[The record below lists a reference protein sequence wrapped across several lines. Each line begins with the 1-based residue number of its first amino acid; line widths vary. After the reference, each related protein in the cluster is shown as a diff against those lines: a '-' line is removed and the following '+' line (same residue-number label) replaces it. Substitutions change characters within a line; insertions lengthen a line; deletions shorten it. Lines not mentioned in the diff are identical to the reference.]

1 MGEASACGPRTEN
14 QDALRVVTP
23 APALAASKGH
33 LLAIAD
39 GVSQCAD
46 GGLAARS
53 SLQALALDYYA
64 TPETWAIV
72 QSLDRLLLAQNR
84 WLQANGGGQPL
95 LTTLTA
101 LVLRGTRYTLAHVG
115 DCRAYLWRD
124 GELLRQTSDHV
135 WEQPHMQHVLTRAL
149 GLDQHLVVDYL
160 EGDLEP
166 GSQWLLVSDGVWATL
181 GDSGIRSILRN
192 AEEPQRSA
200 EALVR
205 AAHLAGSQDNASA
218 LLVRVEALKTL
229 PAARADDPLATQA
242 LLLEEWFLRRV
253 QGRHFPELHGL
264 AQRQHL
270 YYLMREH
277 PGETLAERLRNHGP
291 LSLPEWLGLANQL
304 LRGLGQLHRRNLLHR
319 DLKPENLHLGRDGE
333 LRLLDFGLAWCPGLS
348 REDPHLLPGTP
359 SYLAPECFSGT
370 SPSVR
375 QDLYATG
382 VCLYQALTGRYP
394 YGEIEAFQHP
404 RFGRPVPPSRYRPD
418 LPAWIDD
425 LLLRAVACD
434 PAQRFE
440 TAEEWLLSLQQGEA
454 LPAAAPRPLLEREPL
469 QTWRAI
475 ALLSLAANLAL
486 LLVWLKG

>member
-1 MGEASACGPRTEN
+1 M
-14 QDALRVVTP
+14 VTP

-166 GSQWLLVSDGVWATL
+166 GESRQSLLY
-181 GDSGIRSILRN
+181 
-192 AEEPQRSA
+192 
-200 EALVR
+200 
-205 AAHLAGSQDNASA
+205 
-218 LLVRVEALKTL
+218 RVEDGQGQPWLLKTL

-454 LPAAAPRPLLEREPL
+454 LPVAAPRPLLEREPL